1 MPSEPRPAS
10 TRYQARGG
18 AIIGRNQPRFFNR
31 PLYLANTAAFVLAG
45 DRPVLRFASGDT
57 VHGTFMVGV
66 VRERRTAWL
75 HAWREMTTE
84 FRGGH
89 VRWVM
94 RDARFPGLA
103 ITLEVAG
110 LGDEVGCGIR
120 LTARGARRGDELVW
134 TYGGAE
140 RRAGRNL
147 NWELDPHRDPQQT
160 EQAFAAAAC
169 AGNHVMLT
177 TDGFTLRPA
186 DAAAPVSV
194 VRCSARAT
202 WRLADASAWADPG
215 GLMRSAAGAQ
225 PLAAGRVAL
234 TAGRAV
240 TWALARDAA
249 PRRSPAKTVAAGLA
263 RARELAARVVVET
276 PDERL
281 NAVAAMLPAAL
292 DGAWY
297 PPVFHHGAM
306 LWNVRFPGWR
316 TVFGG
321 TVAGWHE
328 RVAAQAKYYFASQVK
343 SRAKRG
349 AAMDERLLL
358 TIPAQ
363 DSRFYGRGHLA
374 ADQAFYNM
382 QTQFFDQVLHAWR
395 WTGDAAL
402 ARQLRP
408 ALELH
413 LEWARECFD
422 PDDDGLYESVIN
434 VWPTD
439 SVWYAGGAGVEET
452 AYAYRGHG
460 AARDLARL
468 AGDETAVRRH
478 ERRLEKI
485 RAAFQRQLW
494 IPGKGHAGFYRE
506 QGADGR
512 LHEDAWLYGI
522 FLPIDAGLVDA
533 TQAVQSL
540 HYAER
545 ELQNDAM
552 PAGGRQ
558 VWTSNFVPG
567 MWSVRER
574 WPGDNYHLALAYFQ
588 SGLAA
593 DGWEVMRGAWLHS
606 AFGHLVPGDFGA
618 PAGGT
623 DFGDCT
629 HMFARTLVE
638 GLFGYAPDRPNGVVR
653 IAPQFP
659 AEWPRATLRTPDVAL
674 RYAKRDGAVTLAVE
688 LTKASPL
695 EISLPVSARGITAV
709 TVNGRR
715 ARWRELPGPGGT
727 VVQVVTRATRRVTVK
742 LLIKSAGKVSAP
754 VVVQA
759 RAGDLVQLR
768 VPGARILAW
777 EDPQGALAEVKL
789 AGSRLIARAVAGEGG
804 VRDPGWRNCTVLL
817 RVAVGACAQTRVF
830 RVRIASPAEAAG
842 AVRRI
847 PARAV
852 WHCVDLKRALN
863 GDIRTIY
870 QQAYL
875 SPRPATVSVRIGRD
889 GYSPWTFPHWNSRPP
904 EIALDGVPALLAKTG
919 ARRLRTPQGV
929 PFAWSGGARNIAF
942 TSRWDNWPRSVTV
955 PVNARGAAAWFLIC
969 GSTNPMQGRIANAVL
984 RLRYADGAE
993 DRLELVPPVNYWNVS
1008 PIDSKATSPGQAG
1021 REDYL
1026 APMDRFCLPA
1036 ELPQTVQLGRNCRA
1050 MLLNR
1055 RLRAGAVLASVTL
1068 ETLSQE
1074 VVVGLMGVTIMG

>member
-1 MPSEPRPAS
+1 MPTAPRPAS
-10 TRYQARGG
+10 TRYQARGD
-18 AIIGRNQPRFFNR
+18 AIIGRNEPRVFNR

-57 VHGTFMVGV
+57 VHGTFLVGV
-66 VRERRTAWL
+66 GRGRRAVWL
-75 HAWREMTTE
+75 HAWRDVTTE

-89 VRWVM
+89 VRWVA
-94 RDARFPGLA
+94 RDARFPGLTV
-103 ITLEVAG
+103 TLEVAG
-110 LGDEVGCGIR
+110 LGDEVGFGLR
-120 LTARGARRGDELVW
+120 LTARGVRRGDELVW
-134 TYGGAE
+134 AYGGAE
-140 RRAGRNL
+140 RHAGKNL
-147 NWELDPHRDPQQT
+147 NWELDPHRDPRHT
-160 EQAFAAAAC
+160 ENPFTAATC
-169 AGNHVMLT
+169 AGNRVTLAA
-177 TDGFTLRPA
+177 DGFALRPA
-186 DAAAPVSV
+186 DEAAPESV
-194 VRCSARAT
+194 VRCSARGA
-202 WRLADASAWADPG
+202 WRLGEAAALANPA
-215 GLMRSAAGAQ
+215 GLMRSTAGTR
-225 PLAAGRVAL
+225 PLAGGRIALRAG
-234 TAGRAV
+234 GAV
-240 TWALARDAA
+240 TWAIARDAA
-249 PRRSPAKTVAAGLA
+249 PRRSPAQTFAAGVA
-263 RARELAARVVVET
+263 RARALATRVVVET
-276 PDERL
+276 PDARL

-349 AAMDERLLL
+349 AAMDERYLL
-358 TIPAQ
+358 TISAPA
-363 DSRFYGRGHLA
+363 SRFYGRGHLA
-374 ADQAFYNM
+374 ADQVFYNM

-402 ARQLRP
+402 ARALRP

-413 LEWARECFD
+413 LEWVRECFD

-452 AYAYRGHG
+452 AYAYRGHL
-460 AARDLARL
+460 AARDLARV
-468 AGDETAVRRH
+468 AGDGAAVSRH
-478 ERRLEKI
+478 EQRLAKI
-485 RAAFQRQLW
+485 RAAFLAKLW
-494 IPGKGHAGFYRE
+494 IPGKGHAGLYRE

-540 HYAER
+540 HYAEHD
-545 ELQNDAM
+545 LQNDAM

-593 DGWEVMRGAWLHS
+593 DGWAVMRGAWLHS
-606 AFGHLVPGDFGA
+606 AFAHMVPGDFGA

-623 DFGDCT
+623 DFGDST

-659 AEWPRATLRTPDVAL
+659 DAWPRAALRTPDVAL
-674 RYAKRDGAVTLAVE
+674 RYAKRGGAVTLAVE
-688 LTKASPL
+688 LTHAAPMEIALPL
-695 EISLPVSARGITAV
+695 GAQGIAAV

-715 ARWRELPGPGGT
+715 ARWSAQPGLGCT
-727 VVQVVTRATRRVTVK
+727 VVQVKVRLHRVVVKIVTKAVQTV
-742 LLIKSAGKVSAP
+742 VAP
-754 VVVQA
+754 VVIESKVGETV
-759 RAGDLVQLR
+759 RLR
-768 VPGARILAW
+768 VPGAKVLAFN
-777 EDPQGALAEVKL
+777 DPQGALVGAKAHGAQVVGQC
-789 AGSRLIARAVAGEGG
+789 AAGEGS
-804 VRDPGWRNCTVLL
+804 VRDPGVRGCTVFV
-817 RVAVGACAQTRVF
+817 RVAVGACEQWRVF
-830 RVRIASPAEAAG
+830 RLRIALPVPPPREL
-842 AVRRI
+842 RRV
-847 PARAV
+847 PPRV
-852 WHCVDLKRALN
+852 TWTCVDLKRVLN

-870 QQAYL
+870 RQDYL
-875 SPRPATVSVRIGRD
+875 TPRPATVSVRIGRD

-919 ARRLRTPQGV
+919 TRRLRTPQGV
-929 PFAWSGGARNIAF
+929 PFAWAGGARNIAF

-955 PVNARGAAAWFLIC
+955 PVNARGTAAWFLVC
-969 GSTNPMQGRIANAVL
+969 GSTNPMQGRIANALL
-984 RLRYADGAE
+984 RLRYTDGTE

-1026 APMDRFCLPA
+1026 APVDRFCLPST
-1036 ELPQTVQLGRNCRA
+1036 LPSTVQLGRNCRA

-1055 RLRAGAVLASVTL
+1055 RLRVDAVLESVTL

-1074 VVVGLMGVTIMG
+1074 VVVGLMGVTIMD